1 MEDPSPISSGIE
13 EKLFPKALNLYQTNE
28 YLLESHK
35 FSDVTFCVL
44 PTKEDEAIT
53 RFPAHRIHTS
63 ARSRVFENMFFGVEK
78 TTSPTETEGDLEVE
92 IGDGVSAEAFH
103 LLLAYIYTDSTR
115 GITENN
121 VMSVLYCAKKF
132 ELEGLRQ
139 ECLKKAKEMVKKESK
154 KCVLTFLKDSQVLE
168 EDELTEV
175 CLHLISYNAKDLLI
189 NNHDEFCYLTQNAV
203 IAICKLDIL
212 NIPEYDLFLLV
223 SDWAVAEADRE
234 QLDVNNI
241 SSIRFI
247 LLNILPHIRFPCMA
261 HEKLAIEVR
270 NSGLLTAEELTDLFA
285 YCLSGGKTE
294 IKYPFKARLA
304 PQIPVTPQS
313 SSSPGYPSSSS
324 SSPPLSSPASSIS
337 KDNIPPHYRLT
348 ALPSQ
353 QQKNRSTSRK
363 NSSEGMIS
371 SSSDPHKQH
380 SNSKGS
386 ADSGSGSGGENPG
399 GNISAAVRRSRAVLA
414 AGNNKSRTR
423 SD

>member
-1 MEDPSPISSGIE
+1 
-13 EKLFPKALNLYQTNE
+13 LNLYQTNE
-28 YLLESHK
+28 FLLASHK
-35 FSDVTFCVL
+35 FSDVTFVVL
-44 PTKEDEAIT
+44 ATKDDEPVT

-63 ARSRVFENMFFGVEK
+63 ARSRVFENMFFGPDKLTQQGEQ
-78 TTSPTETEGDLEVE
+78 TDELEVE
-92 IGDGVSAEAFH
+92 IGDGISAEAFQY
-103 LLLAYIYTDSTR
+103 LLNYIYTDSTR
-115 GITENN
+115 GISELN

-175 CLHLISYNAKDLLI
+175 CLNLISYNAKELLI
-189 NNHDEFCYLTQNAV
+189 NNHDEFTYLTQNAV
-203 IAICKLDIL
+203 IAVCKLDIL

-247 LLNILPHIRFPCMA
+247 LLNILPHIRFPCIA

-270 NSGLLTAEELTDLFA
+270 NSGLLTAEELIDLFA

-294 IKYPFKARLA
+294 IKYPSKARLA
-304 PQIPVTPQS
+304 PQIPSPHS
-313 SSSPGYPSSSS
+313 SNHSPGYPSA
-324 SSPPLSSPASSIS
+324 SSPHSSVALSSPASSIS
-337 KDNIPPHYRLT
+337 KENVPPHYSLT
-348 ALPSQ
+348 SLPSQ
-353 QQKNRSTSRK
+353 QQQQQQQQQQKRNMSRK
-363 NSSEGMIS
+363 NSAEGIPS
-371 SSSDPHKQH
+371 SNNNNND
-380 SNSKGS
+380 KGS
-386 ADSGSGSGGENPG
+386 VDSGSGSGENPG
-399 GNISAAVRRSRAVLA
+399 GNISSALRRSRSVLPSSNN
-414 AGNNKSRTR
+414 NNKSRTR

>member
-1 MEDPSPISSGIE
+1 
-13 EKLFPKALNLYQTNE
+13 
-28 YLLESHK
+28 
-35 FSDVTFCVL
+35 
-44 PTKEDEAIT
+44 
-53 RFPAHRIHTS
+53 
-63 ARSRVFENMFFGVEK
+63 
-78 TTSPTETEGDLEVE
+78 
-92 IGDGVSAEAFH
+92 
-103 LLLAYIYTDSTR
+103 
-115 GITENN
+115 
-121 VMSVLYCAKKF
+121 
-132 ELEGLRQ
+132 
-139 ECLKKAKEMVKKESK
+139 MVKKESK

-175 CLHLISYNAKDLLI
+175 CLHLISYSAKDLLI
-189 NNHDEFCYLTQNAV
+189 NNHDEFTYLTQNAV

-212 NIPEYDLFLLV
+212 NIPEFDLFLLV

-270 NSGLLTAEELTDLFA
+270 NSGLLTPEELTDLFA

-294 IKYPFKARLA
+294 IKYPYKARVA
-304 PQIPVTPQS
+304 PQIPLTPHSLGAPHS

-324 SSPPLSSPASSIS
+324 SSPPLSSPASSTVS

-363 NSSEGMIS
+363 NSSEGIPS
-371 SSSDPHKQH
+371 SSSDPHKH
-380 SNSKGS
+380 KGS
-386 ADSGSGSGGENPG
+386 SDSGNGSGSGNDNPG
-399 GNISAAVRRSRAVLA
+399 GNISAAVRRSARAVVSSA
-414 AGNNKSRTR
+414 NNKSRTR